1 MSGSQS
7 EEGGPSNRSIP
18 PIRVQSDTPCPPS
31 NANTPVPNTL
41 LKHENVETKKTAVT
55 AGNVQLPIIMTYGHV
70 SNNGQPAEA
79 TDQHRLK
86 KEHGANSNCAVV
98 GIKERSGEGNTCNGF
113 NQHIQQVSTLSDRTV
128 MPPPQGRYPL
138 NNHHSNRSISGQS
151 PTPSEITNIRYT
163 PRNGTMNVLGSIGG
177 TSTNFSGGLNGVI
190 KQEVHSNGYRHLPSL
205 TPQTSVGPSS
215 HAGSEIGDNL
225 QPSSALSH
233 YASSNISLSPFPPE
247 FSPSSSSFAS
257 PRHSARSARSRKR
270 TLSVSPLSADGI
282 DICQLIRTSP
292 TSLVAFIN
300 GSRGSSASL
309 SPSPGMHGEYG
320 HLSARNNI
328 SPMSVASSCTQN
340 YQQPPHADLTTC
352 PPPPPYHPPKQQ
364 QQQQQQQ
371 PQEDY
376 NVYQH
381 MQQIEQG
388 PLSAANQPMPS
399 QLIVQSRD
407 QAMQELCTDFS
418 TYKQEPMDI
427 YPQTS
432 SYQPNQSFPNTSTFA
447 ANTANFPVSTYE
459 PSSAPYQQEPH
470 FSQPNNNYNQ
480 QGNSFAIAPSIMP
493 SNNMGAS
500 MTPNYHPPHPSVG
513 FEPNLPPI
521 GMANHPEPLPP
532 PPPYNQHIDTT
543 NPVVSNRQTQDSPS
557 SVNTDQTE
565 VDSKLHLCKW
575 IDCNAAFEE
584 QDDHVRHIEKVHIDQ
599 RKGEDFTCFWQ
610 GCTRRYKPFNA
621 RYKLLIHMRVHSGE
635 KPNKCTFEGCNK
647 AFSRLENLK
656 IHLRSHT
663 GEKPYLCQHPGCT
676 KAFSN
681 SSDRAKHQRTHL
693 DTKPYACQI
702 AGCTKRYTDPS
713 SLRKHVKAHTAK
725 DQQARKKLRTRE
737 DFGRPDILNDCL
749 TISGLQTFGHADS
762 PMEMSDSALG
772 RSLNSS
778 MTGTGSDMFPGLYS
792 SVQSSRSGT
801 ATGASNYGNLH
812 SPGRSGTTTCAS
824 NYTNHQSPVHSLQGG
839 SHGASHPLAA
849 SDDASQRIK
858 CLPSVTRRSFP
869 PHQVH
874 LSCSI
879 PPHSFM
885 TVQLKPRPPS
895 NQGLGNCNKHQA
907 SNMPHPPIGQP
918 NNRMMVHR
926 SQMVRPSLTLQTL
939 HPIPRPINNNN
950 NNEYKSPKGLLAIP
964 TFEET
969 LTPTSPQLNVET
981 IERALSAH
989 SVRISES
996 FYNDLPTTPS
1006 EFGASILSATHT
1018 IEDTQSM
1025 LQMNAIDRCPSQLSA
1040 VYADGAS

>member
-1 MSGSQS
+1 MSGPQS
-7 EEGGPSNRSIP
+7 DDGGHCSRSIP

-31 NANTPVPNTL
+31 NANTPVPTTL
-41 LKHENVETKKTAVT
+41 HEGKETKTN
-55 AGNVQLPIIMTYGHV
+55 GNSNGPVQLPALMTYGSV
-70 SNNGQPAEA
+70 ASNGQL
-79 TDQHRLK
+79 TDTASQHGLK
-86 KEHGANSNCAVV
+86 KEQSVGNSDCAVE
-98 GIKERSGEGNTCNGF
+98 IKERTGQNKPGNDF
-113 NQHIQQVSTLSDRTV
+113 NHHIQQISTSSDRAV
-128 MPPPQGRYPL
+128 MPPPPAPYPL
-138 NNHHSNRSISGQS
+138 NHHQTNRSVSGPS
-151 PTPSEITNIRYT
+151 PTLSDISSIRYT
-163 PRNGTMNVLGSIGG
+163 PRNTTMNSLGSVPGDVRTGFTNGLHHGG
-177 TSTNFSGGLNGVI
+177 I
-190 KQEVHSNGYRHLPSL
+190 KQEMPSNGYRHLPSL

-215 HAGSEIGDNL
+215 HAGSEIGENL

-309 SPSPGMHGEYG
+309 SPSPGMQGEYG

-328 SPMSVASSCTQN
+328 SPMSVASSVPQN
-340 YQQPPHADLTTC
+340 YQQPAHADLTTC
-352 PPPPPYHPPKQQ
+352 PPPPPYHPPKQSQ
-364 QQQQQQQ
+364 S
-371 PQEDY
+371 EDY
-376 NVYQH
+376 NVYRH

-388 PLSAANQPMPS
+388 PLTTGTQPMQS

-407 QAMQELCTDFS
+407 QAMQELCSDF
-418 TYKQEPMDI
+418 TYKQEPMDV

-432 SYQPNQSFPNTSTFA
+432 SYQPNQSFPPTSTFTPNA
-447 ANTANFPVSTYE
+447 GNFPVSTYE
-459 PSSAPYQQEPH
+459 PSAPYQQEPR
-470 FSQPNNNYNQ
+470 FSQPNTYTQ
-480 QGNSFAIAPSIMP
+480 QGNSFALAPSIMP
-493 SNNMGAS
+493 SNS
-500 MTPNYHPPHPSVG
+500 MAPSVAPNYHPPHPTVG
-513 FEPNLPPI
+513 FEPNMPPM
-521 GMANHPEPLPP
+521 GMANHPDTLPP
-532 PPPYNQHIDTT
+532 PPPYNQHLDTGH
-543 NPVVSNRQTQDSPS
+543 PVITNRQTQDSPA

-565 VDSKLHLCKW
+565 IDGKLHTCKW

-584 QDDHVRHIEKVHIDQ
+584 QDDLVRHIEKVHIDQ

-702 AGCTKRYTDPS
+702 PGCTKRYTDPS

-737 DFGRPDILNDCL
+737 DFCRPDILNDCL

-778 MTGTGSDMFPGLYS
+778 MTGNGSEMFPGLYS

-801 ATGASNYGNLH
+801 ATGASNYGN
-812 SPGRSGTTTCAS
+812 
-824 NYTNHQSPVHSLQGG
+824 HQSPVHSLQG
-839 SHGASHPLAA
+839 SPHGPAHPL
-849 SDDASQRIK
+849 STSEDTSQRIK
-858 CLPSVTRRSFP
+858 CLPQLTRRSYP
-869 PHQVH
+869 PPVPI
-874 LSCSI
+874 SRSI
-879 PPHSFM
+879 PHSFM
-885 TVQLKPRPPS
+885 TVQLKPKPPS
-895 NQGLGNCNKHQA
+895 LSSQEANMHDDCINPGLGNCNKPQPIP
-907 SNMPHPPIGQP
+907 MPHPPVGQP
-918 NNRMMVHR
+918 NCRMMVHR
-926 SQMVRPSLTLQTL
+926 SQMARPSLTLQTL
-939 HPIPRPINNNN
+939 HPIPRPHNNN

-981 IERALSAH
+981 LERALSAH
-989 SVRISES
+989 SVRISEN
-996 FYNDLPTTPS
+996 FYNDLPNTPS
-1006 EFGASILSATHT
+1006 EFGASILSASHVV
-1018 IEDTQSM
+1018 EDTHHM
-1025 LQMNAIDRCPSQLSA
+1025 LQMNAVDRCPSQLSA